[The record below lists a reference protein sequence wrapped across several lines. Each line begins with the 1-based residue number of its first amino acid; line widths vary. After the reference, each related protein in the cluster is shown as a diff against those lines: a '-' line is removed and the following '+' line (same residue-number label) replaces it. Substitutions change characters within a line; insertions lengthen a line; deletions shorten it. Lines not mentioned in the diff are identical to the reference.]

1 MIKTIFETDG
11 TCLKVF
17 DVEAKE
23 WITDPKDSYTSYQ
36 DAANHLGI
44 NHRAIRYSTEKKT
57 HVFSERLQKTVCFR
71 IKKIEQLT
79 QAA

>member
-23 WITDPKDSYTSYQ
+23 WITDPKDSYTSY
-36 DAANHLGI
+36 
-44 NHRAIRYSTEKKT
+44 RAIRYSTEKKT